1 MKRSSIIPAPK
12 PPPRL
17 CPLCGTRA
25 SEMATR
31 CLVCGT
37 DLSQPTPRIF
47 RKRPRRYYPNPYA
60 LALLAALAFA
70 GLGLLGLATGR
81 VPLPTFLMDD
91 TPTIT
96 PTFTPLPTITPTGT
110 PTHTPLPT
118 HTPPPPLEYVVV
130 DGDSCLLIALNYDVS
145 VESIIMQNNLDT
157 ACTIS
162 VGRALLIPR
171 PTPSPT
177 PRPSPTV
184 RGATAGPSPTQPTPI
199 PVATYVVQAGD
210 TCLGIA
216 LQFYTTVEELSAL
229 NGLSNCA
236 FIREGQVL
244 EVPLAPLPAS
254 ATATPAP

>member
-1 MKRSSIIPAPK
+1 MKRPSLIPAPQ

-25 SEMATR
+25 SELATR

-37 DLSQPTPRIF
+37 ELSRPPARLF
-47 RKRPRRYYPNPYA
+47 RQRPKKYTPNPVA
-60 LALLAALAFA
+60 LALLALFGFLGA
-70 GLGLLGLATGR
+70 GLLGLATGR
-81 VPLPTFLMDD
+81 VPLPAFLMDD

-96 PTFTPLPTITPTGT
+96 PTFTPMPTATATPTA
-110 PTHTPLPT
+110 THTPLPT
-118 HTPPPPLEYVVV
+118 HTPPPPVEYVVAE
-130 DGDSCLLIALNYDVS
+130 GDSCLVIAWNFDVS
-145 VESIIMQNNLDT
+145 VESIIFQNSLDNQ
-157 ACTIS
+157 CTIS
-162 VGRALLIPR
+162 VGRTLLIPR

-216 LQFYTTVEELSAL
+216 LLYYSDVETLMRL
-229 NGLSNCA
+229 NGLTNCS
-236 FIREGQVL
+236 FLREGQVL

-254 ATATPAP
+254 ATPGAVN